1 MSKTRIWAVIL
12 LLISGAVGYFV
23 YGSQFTNVPYVAHV
37 PFRLGLDLNGGT
49 HLMYRADTTQVAEGE
64 VDGAMNSLREVI
76 ERRVNLFGVS
86 EPLVQVVQ
94 GGNEQR
100 LIVELPGVTDVG
112 EAIRLIG
119 KTPSLEFKL
128 ATTTEVGT
136 STVASLIETGFDG
149 KYIEKAQLVFDPN
162 SNEPIVALT
171 FTDAG
176 QALFADITANNI
188 GSILAITLDDQPISL
203 PVIRQEIRDGQA
215 QISGGFTIEE
225 ARQLVRDL
233 NYGALPV
240 PIELIS
246 TQSIGPSLGEAV
258 LNAGLKAGVIA
269 FIAIA
274 IFLIL
279 WYRLPGLVAV
289 VAMTIYV
296 IINLALFKLIPVT
309 LTAAGIAAFILSL
322 GMAVDANILIFERT
336 KEELRRGK
344 NLKDSVHEGFHR
356 AWPSIRDSNFS
367 SILTGA
373 ILFYLASTSV
383 VKGFALVFMI
393 GVFASMFT
401 AITAT
406 RTLLYSLPLKDTKV
420 GKFLFSSGIK

>member
-1 MSKTRIWAVIL
+1 
-12 LLISGAVGYFV
+12 
-23 YGSQFTNVPYVAHV
+23 
-37 PFRLGLDLNGGT
+37 
-49 HLMYRADTTQVAEGE
+49 
-64 VDGAMNSLREVI
+64 
-76 ERRVNLFGVS
+76 
-86 EPLVQVVQ
+86 
-94 GGNEQR
+94 
-100 LIVELPGVTDVG
+100 
-112 EAIRLIG
+112 
-119 KTPSLEFKL
+119 
-128 ATTTEVGT
+128 
-136 STVASLIETGFDG
+136 
-149 KYIEKAQLVFDPN
+149 
-162 SNEPIVALT
+162 
-171 FTDAG
+171 
-176 QALFADITANNI
+176 
-188 GSILAITLDDQPISL
+188 
-203 PVIRQEIRDGQA
+203 
-215 QISGGFTIEE
+215 
-225 ARQLVRDL
+225 VRDL

>member
-162 SNEPIVALT
+162 SNEHYL
-171 FTDAG
+171 
-176 QALFADITANNI
+176 
-188 GSILAITLDDQPISL
+188 
-203 PVIRQEIRDGQA
+203 
-215 QISGGFTIEE
+215 
-225 ARQLVRDL
+225 
-233 NYGALPV
+233 
-240 PIELIS
+240 LIS
-246 TQSIGPSLGEAV
+246 QQI
-258 LNAGLKAGVIA
+258 
-269 FIAIA
+269 
-274 IFLIL
+274 IL
-279 WYRLPGLVAV
+279 V
-289 VAMTIYV
+289 V
-296 IINLALFKLIPVT
+296 FW
-309 LTAAGIAAFILSL
+309 LSL
-322 GMAVDANILIFERT
+322 LMTNRSHFLLSDKKSET
-336 KEELRRGK
+336 DKLR
-344 NLKDSVHEGFHR
+344 SVE
-356 AWPSIRDSNFS
+356 
-367 SILTGA
+367 
-373 ILFYLASTSV
+373 
-383 VKGFALVFMI
+383 ALRSKKHDNSCEI
-393 GVFASMFT
+393 
-401 AITAT
+401 
-406 RTLLYSLPLKDTKV
+406 
-420 GKFLFSSGIK
+420 